1 MANRIR
7 RTPERRARAFVAPA
21 AVLAC
26 VAISCRAPTVAS
38 ATSPVTGRTAEEAK
52 QNLPRAPAAGAKERP
67 AAEAAI
73 DAQPRVVVMPSGEA
87 YLVLRA
93 GPERLA
99 DGIAWDVLYL
109 AGYDGG
115 AELARPDAQ
124 DRLAAIAHDLLEAF
138 RPIAELGQVDRFS
151 VTAAFGKPGGSAA
164 VERLWFRRD
173 AATWHAD
180 AAAAERGSAQLP
192 AVDTDIA
199 REPHEEA
206 SARDAAAEFIADAD
220 RADYDAAWAKTSAR
234 VKAMMS
240 RVEFERHLAAIR
252 AVESDDDRKL
262 FMSFSVPVE
271 RFLPGANMVAWVGCA
286 TDDGPAVETLELR
299 LDDDM
304 EWRVSGVVQLVALA
318 PSEMGPQAG
327 SSAAETDTGL

>member
-1 MANRIR
+1 
-7 RTPERRARAFVAPA
+7 
-21 AVLAC
+21 
-26 VAISCRAPTVAS
+26 
-38 ATSPVTGRTAEEAK
+38 
-52 QNLPRAPAAGAKERP
+52 
-67 AAEAAI
+67 
-73 DAQPRVVVMPSGEA
+73 MPSGDA

-109 AGYDGG
+109 AGHDGG
-115 AELARPDAQ
+115 AELARRDAQ

-138 RPIAELGQVDRFS
+138 RPIAELGDVDRFS

-180 AAAAERGSAQLP
+180 AAERGSAQLP

-234 VKAMMS
+234 IKAVMS
-240 RVEFERHLAAIR
+240 RVEFERNLAAIR
-252 AVESDDDRKL
+252 AVESDHDRKL
-262 FMSFSVPVE
+262 FVSFSVPVE
-271 RFLPGANMVAWVGCA
+271 PFLPGATMVAWVGRA

-304 EWRVSGVVQLVALA
+304 EWRVSGVVKLVALA
-318 PSEMGPQAG
+318 FSEMGPQAG
-327 SSAAETDTGL
+327 SSVAETGTGL

>member
-1 MANRIR
+1 
-7 RTPERRARAFVAPA
+7 
-21 AVLAC
+21 
-26 VAISCRAPTVAS
+26 
-38 ATSPVTGRTAEEAK
+38 
-52 QNLPRAPAAGAKERP
+52 
-67 AAEAAI
+67 
-73 DAQPRVVVMPSGEA
+73 MPSGEA
-87 YLVLRA
+87 YFVLRA

-99 DGIAWDVLYL
+99 DGIAWDILYL

-115 AELARPDAQ
+115 AELGRPDAQ

-173 AATWHAD
+173 AATWHAE
-180 AAAAERGSAQLP
+180 AAERGSAQLP
-192 AVDTDIA
+192 AVNADIA
-199 REPHEEA
+199 REPQEEA
-206 SARDAAAEFIADAD
+206 SARDAATEFLADAD

-271 RFLPGANMVAWVGCA
+271 RFLPGANMVAWVGRA
-286 TDDGPAVETLELR
+286 TEDGPAVETLELR

-304 EWRVSGVVQLVALA
+304 EWRVAGVVHLVAAA
-318 PSEMGPQAG
+318 PSAMGSQAG
-327 SSAAETDTGL
+327 SSAAEAGTGL